1 MSPSGPLAGRSI
13 VVTRPQ
19 AQAAALAGAITAAG
33 GQPLLFPLL
42 EISPVL
48 DVGALNEAVTALSDY
63 ALVIFISPNA
73 VAHAVPTIL
82 ARGPWPATAVP
93 AAVGPGTVKA
103 LLAHGVTGCLAPA
116 ERFDSEALLALPELA
131 ASRLNGKRALILRGD
146 GGRELLADTLRQRGA
161 QVDCVTCYRRG
172 APTAGT
178 LPLLTAW
185 RAGQL
190 DALTVSSSEA
200 LRYLLAMLDDE
211 GRDFLQKTPLFVPH
225 ARIAETAR
233 VLGLDN
239 IVLTEAADAGILA
252 ALLAYNWSP

>member
-82 ARGPWPATAVP
+82 A
-93 AAVGPGTVKA
+93 
-103 LLAHGVTGCLAPA
+103 L
-116 ERFDSEALLALPELA
+116 S
-131 ASRLNGKRALILRGD
+131 LI
-146 GGRELLADTLRQRGA
+146 
-161 QVDCVTCYRRG
+161 
-172 APTAGT
+172 
-178 LPLLTAW
+178 
-185 RAGQL
+185 
-190 DALTVSSSEA
+190 
-200 LRYLLAMLDDE
+200 
-211 GRDFLQKTPLFVPH
+211 H
-225 ARIAETAR
+225 I
-233 VLGLDN
+233 
-239 IVLTEAADAGILA
+239 
-252 ALLAYNWSP
+252 